1 VTENV
6 APGAGDADPVTGDG
20 SSVAAD
26 GGSGGG
32 VAARVADLEQRL
44 AADRVPFVHATVV
57 RAEAPT
63 SARPGDVALVRG
75 DGSVEGFVGGHC
87 ARGNVQAAALDTL
100 ASGESL
106 LLRIVPDDAT
116 GFPEVPGARVTVNPC
131 LSGGAIEVFLRPHLP
146 PPLVAVVGDS
156 PIADALVAVARTAG
170 YAVARRASGPPADAV
185 VLAGH
190 TGDEGPAVVRA
201 LASGAGYVGLVASP
215 RRAAA
220 VLDSLGL
227 AEDERKRVH
236 SPAGLWLGGRTP
248 GEIAVS
254 ILAEIV
260 REVGGRNRS
269 VRTDRPA
276 AGPESSIPG
285 AGTPRQVLD
294 PVCGMTV
301 VVGPDTPHAV
311 VDGADV
317 WFCGPGCRDHHVA
330 TVAIDSSRGTGDDSP
345 PLAEGTA

>member
-1 VTENV
+1 VTEDV
-6 APGAGDADPVTGDG
+6 DPGAGGAAAATAVTGD
-20 SSVAAD
+20 AAP
-26 GGSGGG
+26 GGDASGGG
-32 VAARVADLEQRL
+32 VAARVAELERRL

-63 SARPGDVALVRG
+63 SARPGDVALVQG

-87 ARGNVQAAALDTL
+87 ARGNVQAAALDAL
-100 ASGESL
+100 RLGESV
-106 LLRIVPDDAT
+106 LLRILPDEAT

-156 PIADALVAVARTAG
+156 PIAEALAAVARAAG
-170 YAVARRASGPPADAV
+170 YAVAREATAPRADAV

-190 TGDEGPAVVRA
+190 TGDEGPAVVTA

-220 VLDSLGL
+220 VLDSLDL
-227 AEDERKRVH
+227 AEDDRKRVH

-254 ILAEIV
+254 ILAEVV
-260 REVGGRNRS
+260 REVGGGNRRFRAPS
-269 VRTDRPA
+269 AGGEPA
-276 AGPESSIPG
+276 ADP
-285 AGTPRQVLD
+285 PRQVVD
-294 PVCGMTV
+294 PVCGMIV
-301 VVGPDTPHAV
+301 VVGPGTPHAV
-311 VDGADV
+311 VDGADL

-330 TVAIDSSRGTGDDSP
+330 GVAGHEGTG
-345 PLAEGTA
+345 